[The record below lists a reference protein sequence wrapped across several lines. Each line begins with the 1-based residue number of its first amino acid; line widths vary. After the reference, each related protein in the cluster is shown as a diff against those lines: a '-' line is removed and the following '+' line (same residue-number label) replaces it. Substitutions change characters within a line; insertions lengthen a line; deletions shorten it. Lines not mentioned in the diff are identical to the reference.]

1 MIEFPP
7 EYEHL
12 ATIKVVGIGGGG
24 GNAVN
29 RMIEARIR
37 GVEFIVANTDAQV
50 LRRTKALQKIQI
62 GSQLTK
68 GLGAGGKPDIG
79 RLAAEEDRDALFRAV
94 EGADMVFITAGMGG
108 GTGTGAAPVLADIAR
123 ELDALTVAV
132 VTRPFH
138 FEGPQRLKKAELGI
152 AELAARVDTLIVIP
166 NERLLKICARE
177 TTLLDAFGLADG
189 VLAQAVRG
197 ISDLITVPG
206 LINVDFADV
215 RTVMAEAGGT
225 AIMGTGAGKGEGRA
239 AAAAQNVIASPLLDG
254 FTFKGARGVLINV
267 TGGSDMALHEV
278 NEAVGI
284 VSEVAD
290 EDANIIVGAVV
301 EDGLDEFRI
310 TVIAT
315 GFEAPATREA
325 DIFADA
331 RAAQPGHV
339 IPGPLP
345 PVPPEAPA
353 MDFDD
358 ALLGAEFDIP
368 AFIRQRSRG
377 PQVAH

>member
-1 MIEFPP
+1 MLEFSP
-7 EYEHL
+7 EYEHF
-12 ATIKVVGIGGGG
+12 ATIKVMGMGGGG

-50 LRRTKALQKIQI
+50 LRQTKALQKIQI

-68 GLGAGGKPDIG
+68 GLGAGGKPDVG
-79 RLAAEEDRDALFRAV
+79 RLAAEEDRESLYRALD
-94 EGADMVFITAGMGG
+94 GADMVFITAGMGG
-108 GTGTGAAPVLADIAR
+108 GTGTGAAPVVADIAA
-123 ELDALTVAV
+123 EIGALTVAV

-138 FEGPQRLKKAELGI
+138 FEGPQRLKKAEMGL

-166 NERLLKICARE
+166 NERLLKITAKE
-177 TTLLDAFGLADG
+177 TPLVDAFRLADD
-189 VLAQAVRG
+189 VLVQAVRG

-206 LINVDFADV
+206 LVNVDFADV
-215 RTVMAEAGGT
+215 RAVMSEAGGT

-254 FTFKGARGVLINV
+254 FNFKGARGVLVNV
-267 TGGSDMALHEV
+267 TGGSDMTLYEI

-301 EDGLDEFRI
+301 EEGLDEFRI

-315 GFEAPATREA
+315 GFESPARDA
-325 DIFADA
+325 DIFAESRNARIPATAAAPIPPAPPDA
-331 RAAQPGHV
+331 V
-339 IPGPLP
+339 
-345 PVPPEAPA
+345 PV
-353 MDFDD
+353 DFDE
-358 ALLGAEFDIP
+358 ALLGSEFDIP
-368 AFIRQRSRG
+368 TFIRQRTKG
-377 PQVAH
+377 PEVAH